1 MAIQHTTTIESVSV
15 LNSGDQDVVSKVL
28 VRFESFDDSESD
40 QTRKETFKTFDLQT
54 DGRTSS
60 SDGWIAYTD
69 LTEQTI
75 LDWLGSEYT
84 VMKTRISEVCTQRIN
99 DLLTPPAPATI
110 SKERPWTQE

>member
-1 MAIQHTTTIESVSV
+1 MAIQHTATIVSLEV
-15 LNSGDQDVVSKVL
+15 LNSGDQDVVSNVT
-28 VRFESFDDSESD
+28 VRFASFDSD
-40 QTRKETFKTFDLQT
+40 EFDRTLMEEFRVFNLQT

-84 VMKTRISEVCTQRIN
+84 VMKTRISEVCTQRID